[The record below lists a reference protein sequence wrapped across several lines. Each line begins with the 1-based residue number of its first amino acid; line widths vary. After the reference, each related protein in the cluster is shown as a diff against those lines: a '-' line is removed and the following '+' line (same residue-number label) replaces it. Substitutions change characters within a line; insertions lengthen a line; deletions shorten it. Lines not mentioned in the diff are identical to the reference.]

1 MTLLLHAARGLHLAA
16 VSFAGG
22 GGIAASLSAGGPHTA
37 PRREMPYWV
46 AAACLAAIA
55 TQAFLLEAHAAELL
69 DNGAW
74 LPAPA
79 AALAVVRR
87 SWVGRLMLGET
98 AALGGALLLTVAK
111 ARLIWVSLLAAL
123 CLVMIALASHAGA
136 EGGRALGVASVVH
149 VTLAGL
155 WFGSLPALLLVAR
168 EGSLRN
174 SDALLEA
181 LPRVSRLAM
190 LAMLAVLATG
200 TALALWTT
208 GGQGGLL
215 GTRYG
220 AILLAKLAM
229 VGVALSCAA
238 TLRHRLPAA
247 LIAHTRTALQTPLM
261 LEASA
266 AFLAILL
273 AAVLAGSQPAAH
285 EDIVWPWPAR
295 LAPETAWLIT
305 PGAAPKIAAGLAALA
320 LAVGFAAVAFRR
332 RQRRALAG
340 AGMLATLGL
349 GSALQAACVPAYATS
364 YTHMPVPYDA
374 ATIAAGAS
382 LYAANCSACHGRTG
396 HGDGPAS
403 AALNPKPADLTAPHL
418 GYHTHG
424 ELFWWI
430 GHGYPGSAMPGFS
443 ARLDPDRIWSLVAYL
458 MALSQGH
465 QARVLQSVPV
475 PRDPWLPAIDFPLN
489 AATSLADLRGAPVV
503 LLFLNARDAAHADW
517 LFSIARTLRTE
528 NARLVAVLQPGIAR
542 LNAIDNV
549 SDSDGTI
556 WLAWSNDRRT
566 LASPGLTD
574 RDPPPAMMGVLIDR
588 FGFVRAR
595 WRSDEP
601 EEVPDAAALRTAIE
615 EVQAEPQLADPDS
628 HGS

>member
-22 GGIAASLSAGGPHTA
+22 GGIASSLSAGGRRTMPH
-37 PRREMPYWV
+37 WV
-46 AAACLAAIA
+46 TAACLAAIA
-55 TQAFLLEAHAAELL
+55 TQGLLLEAHAAELL
-69 DNGAW
+69 DTGTW
-74 LPAPA
+74 LPGPA
-79 AALAVVRR
+79 AALATVQR

-98 AALGGALLLTVAK
+98 VAMGGALLLAMAK

-123 CLVMIALASHAGA
+123 CLVLIALASHAGA
-136 EGGRALGVASVVH
+136 EGGRVLGVASAFH

-174 SDALLEA
+174 TDAFLEA
-181 LPRVSRLAM
+181 LPRFSRIAM
-190 LAMLAVLATG
+190 PSMLAVLATG
-200 TALALWTT
+200 TALAAWTT
-208 GGQGGLL
+208 GGQGGLF
-215 GTRYG
+215 GTPYG

-229 VGVALSCAA
+229 VGAALTCAA
-238 TLRHRLPAA
+238 TLRRRLPAA
-247 LIAHTRTALQTPLM
+247 LIAHTRAALQTPLM

-285 EDIVWPWPAR
+285 QDIVWPWPVR

-305 PGAAPKIAAGLAALA
+305 PGAAPNIAAGLAALA

-340 AGMLATLGL
+340 AGVLGTLGL
-349 GSALQAACVPAYATS
+349 ATALPAACVPAYATS

-382 LYAANCSACHGRTG
+382 LYAANCTACHGRTG

-443 ARLDPDRIWSLVAYL
+443 ARLDSDRIWSLVAYL

-475 PRDPWLPAIDFPLN
+475 PRDPWLPAIDLPLN
-489 AATSLADLRGAPVV
+489 AATTLADLRGAPVV
-503 LLFLNARDAAHADW
+503 LLFLNAGGAVGSEWLSPVARVLQAAHAR
-517 LFSIARTLRTE
+517 LIAI
-528 NARLVAVLQPGIAR
+528 LQPGIAPP
-542 LNAIDNV
+542 AGIDSV
-549 SDSDGTI
+549 IDSDGTI
-556 WLAWSNDRRT
+556 WYAWSNDRRT

-601 EEVPDAAALRTAIE
+601 EDVPDAAALSTAIAAL
-615 EVQAEPQLADPDS
+615 QAEPQLADPDS